1 MNKKKPIPP
10 CDRNYKMVLKS
21 GPATMI
27 IAKNMTYTGVLYLS
41 KFIKNYLQEHGTK
54 LEGDFLKPLK

>member
-1 MNKKKPIPP
+1 
-10 CDRNYKMVLKS
+10 MVLKS

>member
-1 MNKKKPIPP
+1 
-10 CDRNYKMVLKS
+10 
-21 GPATMI
+21 MI

-54 LEGDFLKPLK
+54 LEGNFLKPLK